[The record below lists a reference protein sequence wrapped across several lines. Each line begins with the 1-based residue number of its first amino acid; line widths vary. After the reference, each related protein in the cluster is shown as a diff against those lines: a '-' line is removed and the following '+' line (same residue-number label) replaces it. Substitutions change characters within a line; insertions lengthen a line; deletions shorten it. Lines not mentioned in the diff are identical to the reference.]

1 MDKKSMY
8 RPVKSSA
15 SKHEVKGLAQGKPS
29 QRTSNLK
36 ITNSLSEAHGDVN
49 SNEIQP
55 GDAKKSTKVKVIC
68 HAPGVVHSNIVK
80 KAGKPHT
87 VAVDV
92 PPTIYITSED
102 VENSISVQQA
112 GQSVDGCQSQ
122 GATAT
127 LQDTDP
133 KKVIHRKKRGKVIQ
147 SRYMQSASLR
157 KNVKSLKSDSAA
169 PMADEKSSNSVTKH
183 GSLPTAVQTPPKQ
196 KIKREKE
203 LNAKSSTPT
212 AGFKSFFESDVSTIQ
227 TAQTTQTNE
236 KVIKPRQPKPA
247 TSNEEIT
254 QLDLDLRFGEYLR
267 AVYLHETLKT
277 SADNRQKKAMNDLRK
292 LTAVNISLEEELTE
306 LQMELATLERDSK
319 LNEMIETQC
328 SVLGPVVNQLTA
340 TTERYNCLAENIDS
354 TRHGLQLSG
363 AMLPDEK
370 SLCEVLEKT
379 NEAAAE
385 TIALLRTH
393 VEPCSEA
400 ASSFNELANLI
411 LKEQIIANETMLK
424 LKEATAKS
432 NRELNLKYQLSTLD
446 AS

>member
-1 MDKKSMY
+1 MTYRNASDKERKLNDCAET
-8 RPVKSSA
+8 RFI
-15 SKHEVKGLAQGKPS
+15 LQ
-29 QRTSNLK
+29 

-55 GDAKKSTKVKVIC
+55 GAAKKSTKVKVIC

-80 KAGKPHT
+80 KVGKPHT

-102 VENSISVQQA
+102 VENSIGAQQA
-112 GQSVDGCQSQ
+112 GQSIDGCQND
-122 GATAT
+122 GTTAT

-133 KKVIHRKKRGKVIQ
+133 KKVIQRKKRGKVIQ
-147 SRYMQSASLR
+147 SRYMQSASSR
-157 KNVKSLKSDSAA
+157 KNVKSSKSDPAA
-169 PMADEKSSNSVTKH
+169 PMADEKSSNSLTKP
-183 GSLPTAVQTPPKQ
+183 GSLSNAVQTPPKQ
-196 KIKREKE
+196 KMKREKE

-227 TAQTTQTNE
+227 TTQTTQTNE
-236 KVIKPRQPKPA
+236 KVVKPRLPKPP
-247 TSNEEIT
+247 TSNDEIT

-267 AVYLHETLKT
+267 AVYLHETMKT
-277 SADNRQKKAMNDLRK
+277 SADKRQKKAMNDLRK

-306 LQMELATLERDSK
+306 LQMELASLERDSK

-328 SVLGPVVNQLTA
+328 SVLGPVVNQLSA
-340 TTERYNCLAENIDS
+340 TTDRYNRLAENIDS

-379 NEAAAE
+379 NGAAAE
-385 TIALLRTH
+385 TIALSRTH
-393 VEPCSEA
+393 VEPCSDA
-400 ASSFNELANLI
+400 ASSFNDLANLI
-411 LKEQIIANETMLK
+411 LKEKIVANETMLK